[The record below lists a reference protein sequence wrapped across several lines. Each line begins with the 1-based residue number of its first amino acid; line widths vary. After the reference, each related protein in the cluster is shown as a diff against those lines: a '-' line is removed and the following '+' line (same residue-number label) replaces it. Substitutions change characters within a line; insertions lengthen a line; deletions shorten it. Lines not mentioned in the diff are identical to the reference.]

1 LLNHTHSLIGK
12 NNMNK
17 GMTLVEII
25 IYVAILSLISTAFI
39 TISIN
44 MMSLKTKSISQQ
56 EIGFNLRFI
65 SQKINYEIRNAKS
78 ISSTT
83 TSSLT
88 LLSDDSSRN
97 PTVFDLNNGDIRM
110 GFGVAGN
117 CPVSNPCVLNSNL
130 INISDFTVINLSSG
144 DSKAQ
149 NIDYTISGN
158 YINNS
163 GRQEFNA
170 SGSINDSVEVRS
182 R

>member
-1 LLNHTHSLIGK
+1 
-12 NNMNK
+12 
-17 GMTLVEII
+17 MTLIEII
-25 IYVAILSLISTAFI
+25 IYVAILSLISTAFL

-56 EIGFNLRFI
+56 EISSNLRFI

-83 TSSLT
+83 ATSLT
-88 LLSDDSSRN
+88 LVSSDSSRN
-97 PTVFDLNNGDIRM
+97 PTIFDLSNGNIRM
-110 GFGVAGN
+110 GFGANGN
-117 CPVSNPCVLNSNL
+117 CPAASPCILNSNL
-130 INISDFTVINLSSG
+130 INISEFSVTNLSSG

-149 NIDYTISGN
+149 NINYSISGN

-170 SGSINDSVEVRS
+170 FSSINDSVELRS